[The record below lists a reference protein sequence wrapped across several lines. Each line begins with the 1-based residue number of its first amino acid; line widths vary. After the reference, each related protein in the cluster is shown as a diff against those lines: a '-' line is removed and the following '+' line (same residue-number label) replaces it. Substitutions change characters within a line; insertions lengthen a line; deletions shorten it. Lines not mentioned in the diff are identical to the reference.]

1 MSKKV
6 IVISM
11 MVLLTSLFLFGSKK
25 EDMWRKAITEKNL
38 ELRLQY
44 LKDYEAEFGNKKDKF
59 HKFLYMNLADT
70 AFQLTKYDEAIQYG
84 EKALTF
90 QDLNASNK
98 LRLYLSLANSYNI
111 TKKDIEKAYHYA
123 GMIVDLSKELISKHE
138 ASEQDPEKK
147 KKYIINYKTFY
158 IAPALRIQSQILYS
172 KGKDIPATLKEAAQK
187 ACEAFETDKS
197 KRSSDMV
204 FSFAVSLYRN
214 NLTNESI
221 EALELILDKEKP
233 EYKYSYM
240 LANLYNRKKNKT
252 KAAMYFEMAY
262 NVDRKAKLAMK
273 IAQLVYKENI
283 DKGIQYF
290 AEAYVLSKS
299 NKESDAFKYLKHL
312 YFNQKAKNKPPAEQE
327 KGFRTIINTARKRL
341 GMKPLEDPAPGP
353 EQENTE
359 TQTQT

>member
-1 MSKKV
+1 MNKKI
-6 IVISM
+6 IVVSVL
-11 MVLLTSLFLFGSKK
+11 VLLTSLLLFGSKK
-25 EDMWRKAITEKNL
+25 EEMWHKAITEKDL

-90 QDLNASNK
+90 PDLNAPNK
-98 LRLYLSLANSYNI
+98 LRLYLTLANSFNI

-123 GMIVDLSKELISKHE
+123 GLIVDLSKELISKHE
-138 ASEQDPEKK
+138 ASEQDEEKK
-147 KKYIINYKTFY
+147 EKFIKNYKAFY
-158 IAPALRIQSQILYS
+158 IAPALRIQAQILYG
-172 KGKDIPATLKEAAQK
+172 KGKDNPAILKEAAQK

-197 KRSSDMV
+197 QRSSEMV
-204 FSFAVSLYRN
+204 FSYAFSLYRS
-214 NLTNESI
+214 NLTNEAI
-221 EALELILDKEKP
+221 NALELILDREKP
-233 EYKYSYM
+233 EYKHSYL
-240 LANLYNRKKNKT
+240 LATLYIRKKDKA

-290 AEAYVLSKS
+290 AEAYILLKS
-299 NKESDAFKYLKHL
+299 NKESDAYKYLEQL
-312 YFNQKAKNKPPAEQE
+312 YFNQKAKNIPPAEQE
-327 KGFRTIINTARKRL
+327 KGFRTIINTARTRL
-341 GMKPLEDPAPGP
+341 GMKPLEEPVPSPG
-353 EQENTE
+353 QESTE
-359 TQTQT
+359 AQTQT